1 MQELIE
7 ISFSPVNA
15 FFSIMSIVLLLYW
28 LLVILAGLDPDLFS
42 IDFDATDLETNFDNN
57 AQDLPD
63 RTGNPDGNGFMKIL
77 EFFNF
82 DELPLMFILT
92 IVFISMWFI
101 GINITYYLGIES
113 TWVGV
118 ILLIPNLICSLFIVK
133 LFSKPLSYLYKQV
146 NHKGEP
152 EIDFLGRRCVVF
164 SALDD
169 LKTGQIQLNV
179 NGDPMRLSARSN
191 TTEKL
196 SAGQEAV
203 IVSESKD
210 KKHYL
215 VEKFDY

>member
-15 FFSIMSIVLLLYW
+15 FFSIMSIVMLLYW
-28 LLVILAGLDPDLFS
+28 LTVIIAGLDPDLFS
-42 IDFDATDLETNFDNN
+42 IDFDAADLETNFDNN
-57 AQDLPD
+57 SQDVPD
-63 RTGNPDGNGFMKIL
+63 RTGNADGNGFLKIL
-77 EFFNF
+77 QFFSF

-92 IVFISMWFI
+92 IIFITMWFL
-101 GINITYYLGIES
+101 GINISYYLGIES

-118 ILLIPNLICSLFIVK
+118 ILLIPNLIFSLFIVK
-133 LFSKPLSYLYKQV
+133 LLSKPLSYLYKQV

-164 SALDD
+164 SALDAI
-169 LKTGQIQLNV
+169 KTGQIQLSV

-191 TTEKL
+191 TEEKL
-196 SAGQEAV
+196 AAGQEAV
-203 IVSESKD
+203 IVAESED
-210 KKHYL
+210 KRYYL